1 MSSTDQEWLSSTEA
15 SERLGVHLTTL
26 RRWADAGSIPCF
38 RTPGGHRR
46 FRVSD
51 LEAWVEGRQS
61 TALTVQTEALVQ
73 NVVGFTRHEM
83 AEQHV
88 STETWYVAF
97 DRDDDRQHMRET
109 GRRLLGLAIQY
120 MGRTSNHEPI
130 LQEGRRIGGFYGQ
143 QCALHG
149 MALVDTMRAFFFFRE
164 SMIRA
169 PRPGLATRGQYDA
182 EDARMHRQLRLFLD
196 EVMYACMDSY
206 DSATRRSLQTAGA
219 A

>member
-169 PRPGLATRGQYDA
+169 TRPGLATRGQYDA